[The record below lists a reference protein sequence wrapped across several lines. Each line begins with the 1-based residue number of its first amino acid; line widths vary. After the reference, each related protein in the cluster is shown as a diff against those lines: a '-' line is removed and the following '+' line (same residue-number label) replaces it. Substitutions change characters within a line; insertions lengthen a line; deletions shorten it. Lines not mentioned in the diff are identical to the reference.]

1 MVEDVVLSSHTRIA
15 RRVTR
20 VVRTPPAAPGF
31 LGEGHTA
38 VEVLHGVPLSAADP
52 FVLLMDDR
60 LDLPERR
67 VIGAAHPHAG
77 LETVTLL
84 LEGSLLDREEGELSA
99 GEAVWMTA
107 GRGIVH
113 SEHVEAEGEV
123 RILQLWIGLPAPV
136 RDAAPLLQVIRGD
149 AVERLEQ
156 AGASV
161 RLYSGSLGALVSRTR
176 NLVRVTL
183 AEIVLQPGAQFEFE
197 LAPRHTGFLY
207 VVAGSLEGGSSRT
220 PVYEAE
226 VAWLDRSLTPT
237 PSSLFVEAGRNGA
250 RAVLYVGEPHAEPLV
265 QRGPFV
271 ADTEEAIAR
280 FFREYR
286 SGRFQRLSELARGEL
301 RFAAG
306 ST

>member
-1 MVEDVVLSSHTRIA
+1 MVDPAAPSSHTRIA
-15 RRVTR
+15 RSLAR

-31 LGEGHTA
+31 IGEGHTA

-60 LDLPERR
+60 LDVPERR
-67 VIGAAHPHAG
+67 VIGGAHPHAG

-84 LEGSLLDREEGELSA
+84 LEGSLRDRDEGELNA

-113 SEHVEAEGEV
+113 SEHVEAEGKA
-123 RILQLWIGLPAPV
+123 RILQLWIGLPAKL
-136 RDAAPLLQVIRGD
+136 RDSAPALQVIREN

-161 RLYSGSLGALVSRTR
+161 RLYSGSLGALVSTTR

-183 AEIVLQPGAQFEFE
+183 AEITLAPDAQFEFE

-207 VVAGSLEGGSSRT
+207 VVAGSLEGGSAAT
-220 PVYEAE
+220 PVYASE
-226 VAWLDRSLTPT
+226 VGWLDRSLTPA
-237 PSSLFVEAGRNGA
+237 PSSLSVKAGRTGA
-250 RAVLYVGEPHAEPLV
+250 RAVLYAGEPHAEALV

-286 SGRFQRLSELARGEL
+286 GGRFQRLSELARAEQRL
-301 RFAAG
+301 AAPL
-306 ST
+306 T